1 MYVSACREHVPAANR
16 HLEDPVGMTP
26 IEQQAGSKNVLKSTI
41 VKLGREINDLNERI
55 AAAAAKY
62 EGVRSKS
69 RSKDTKLCTYKAE
82 LKTKG
87 EDYAKLKVLYA
98 EKVQSLKELKRQI
111 KDLTN
116 SQAKELETPELE
128 TRLLQRYRRHGRGKK
143 AGHLFMLEAE
153 ATTMRMN
160 SEHASFNDN
169 VVAQD
174 QKAQIKNHKQR
185 SRLRSYSRGRSRI

>member
-1 MYVSACREHVPAANR
+1 MYACACREHVPAANR

-55 AAAAAKY
+55 ADAAAKH

-69 RSKDTKLCTYKAE
+69 RSKDTKLCAYKAE
-82 LKTKG
+82 LKTKR
-87 EDYAKLKVLYA
+87 EDYAKLKVLYD

-116 SQAKELETPELE
+116 SQAKELETSELE

-143 AGHLFMLEAE
+143 AGHLFMLKAE
-153 ATTMRMN
+153 ATALRMN
-160 SEHASFNDN
+160 NEHATFNNN
-169 VVAQD
+169 VAAQD
-174 QKAQIKNHKQR
+174 QKAQIKNHR
-185 SRLRSYSRGRSRI
+185 RRT